1 MKISYTIFFVVLL
14 LVMGS
19 WACKDKE
26 EDKNNWISC
35 YSCSIDS
42 WTGIFEGTTS
52 YFDADTVNVVED
64 LDITI
69 EFEETASDYLT
80 AYINVPNYFSTA
92 ISGEWNSP
100 YSISFAGSNS
110 SLVATLHEKDG
121 DLRLAGNAKK
131 FHFKVDSLIV
141 DEVISFE
148 VYKRTQ

>member
-1 MKISYTIFFVVLL
+1 MKINYTIFFVVLL
-14 LVMGS
+14 FLFSG

-26 EDKNNWISC
+26 EDKNTWVSC
-35 YSCSIDS
+35 YTCTIDS

-52 YFDADTVNVVED
+52 YFDASTMNDVED

-141 DEVISFE
+141 DEVINFE
-148 VYKRTQ
+148 VYKSSQ